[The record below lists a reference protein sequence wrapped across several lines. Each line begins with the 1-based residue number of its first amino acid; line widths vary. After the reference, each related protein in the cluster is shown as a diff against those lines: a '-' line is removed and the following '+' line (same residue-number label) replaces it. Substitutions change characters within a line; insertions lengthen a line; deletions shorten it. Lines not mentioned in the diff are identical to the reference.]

1 MEVLLCCV
9 IFLCYCYGIKC
20 FLTVYLAESKS
31 KQFTDEESF
40 LMLFVLMLS
49 LVITVCIV
57 F

>member
-20 FLTVYLAESKS
+20 FLTVYLSESKG